1 MDNTQIGAAVAVAI
15 EASGQSRASIA
26 RQVHMDGAALSR
38 SIGGERAFKSLE
50 LAWIADKLGV
60 SVDQLIGRVTLPFM
74 AAARA
79 TSSADAHVADEVQA
93 SARLLFERRRGLR
106 QLGIGQAPSLP
117 QVGPRATDY
126 QVAAAIV
133 KKLRKIA
140 GPHPLRDVD
149 ELASAIETAF
159 GIDVWVLPLPQGI
172 DGYSVHAKEDG
183 VYGIIATTEMPAQ
196 RIRFTIAHEL
206 AHLVLG
212 DDTTNAPHSID
223 SEVNGEIEI
232 ERRAN
237 RIAGAALIPQDQIV
251 NRDQWSAQQIGT
263 EAFKFRVAPA
273 TFAARVRAHIYGDEL
288 PALSHAWPD
297 ASHGLGSYMQW
308 QAANKVERQPRCLL
322 RDLAIAYSSGEAT
335 VRPYAEVANIEDLD
349 HARKQA
355 REIAAA

>member
-1 MDNTQIGAAVAVAI
+1 MDNKQIGAAVAAAI

-26 RQVHMDGAALSR
+26 RKVHMDGAALSR
-38 SIGGERAFKSLE
+38 SIGGERSFKSLE
-50 LAWIADKLGV
+50 LAWIADKLGI

-79 TSSADAHVADEVQA
+79 TSSADAHVAAEVQA

-106 QLGIGQAPSLP
+106 QLGIGHAPSLP
-117 QVGPRATDY
+117 QVSVGATDS

-133 KKLRKIA
+133 QQLRKA
-140 GPHPLRDVD
+140 VGADTLRDVD
-149 ELASAIETAF
+149 ELASAIEKAF

-172 DGYSVHAKEDG
+172 DGYSVHAKEEG

-206 AHLVLG
+206 AHLILG

-223 SEVNGEIEI
+223 SEINGELEI

-237 RIAGAALIPQDQIV
+237 RIAGAVLIPQDQIV
-251 NRDQWSAQQIGT
+251 NRDRWSAQQIGT
-263 EAFKFRVAPA
+263 EAFKFRVASA

-288 PALSHAWPD
+288 PALSHVWPD
-297 ASHGLGSYMQW
+297 TSYGLGTYAQW
-308 QAANKVERQPRCLL
+308 QAANQEERQPKRLL
-322 RDLAIAYSSGEAT
+322 RDLAMAYACGEAT
-335 VRPYAEVANIEDLD
+335 VRPFAEVANIEDLD

-355 REIAAA
+355 RETAAA